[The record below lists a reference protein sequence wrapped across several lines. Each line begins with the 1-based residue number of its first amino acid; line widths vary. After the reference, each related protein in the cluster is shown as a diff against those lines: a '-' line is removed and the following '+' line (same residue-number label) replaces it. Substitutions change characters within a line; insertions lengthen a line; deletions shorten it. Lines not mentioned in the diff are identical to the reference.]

1 MMSLVIPIRPPTA
14 PLNFRT
20 LDLNLLRVFDEV
32 MAERS
37 LTRAAHNLSL
47 TQPAVSNARRLRER
61 WATSWCNAT
70 GGQGMAP
77 RPGALSLRGAAALEQ
92 LEASASSDFVP
103 LEATDTFAGHG

>member
-1 MMSLVIPIRPPTA
+1 MIFHRNYDEGRCDPHSPADCTA
-14 PLNFRT
+14 ELPHS
-20 LDLNLLRVFDEV
+20 DLNLLRVFDEV

-61 WATSWCNAT
+61 WATSWGNAT

-77 RPGALSLRGAAALEQ
+77 RQGR
-92 LEASASSDFVP
+92 
-103 LEATDTFAGHG
+103 